1 LSTFERHVSSNE
13 KLAHQVIKIF
23 LGQFFNTGMIILL
36 VNIYSPLS
44 WWQGNFDDIGPT
56 WYDQV
61 GSTIISTMIIN
72 AISAPSTKFA
82 GFIVKKILQFV
93 DRRFG
98 KDDSITKKK
107 RQADYES
114 LYTLPEFVI
123 DVRYG
128 QVIKNSFLKF
138 EDLINSQI
146 LTMIFITFVY
156 GSGMPLLYLTS
167 FAQLIYTYF
176 SDKFYRKNSTF

>member
-1 LSTFERHVSSNE
+1 
-13 KLAHQVIKIF
+13 
-23 LGQFFNTGMIILL
+23 MIILL